1 MNKKIYL
8 IRSRKTNFGGAENYL
23 LRLSKGLTSL
33 GVEHQIIYSKLP
45 KFLPSWLRVL
55 LFNLQLTILKGEKFY
70 LSLERISSPNVYRA
84 GDGVHKAFLEIEKKS
99 SLNPLH
105 IVYLFLEKQCF
116 KNSKKIIVN
125 SIMVMKEIQMHYGIS
140 EKKIKV
146 IYNGF
151 NPVDLDYSDSF
162 NKISKEFNISKN
174 EHILLY
180 VGSGF
185 KRKGVADFLRIVSKL
200 NDKKFKAFVIGK
212 DSNINNYK
220 KIAKEFLID
229 KKVIFTGPRVDV
241 NHFYN
246 ISDIFI
252 FPTHYEPFG
261 NVVLEAMSYGNAVFT
276 TMNNGASEII
286 DSDFVMKTPK
296 DDSVVNKIRVLLD
309 NPSRL
314 AEIKTINLELS
325 KNFSIEKNVSEV
337 MKVINETIN

>member
-1 MNKKIYL
+1 MKKIYL
-8 IRSRKTNFGGAENYL
+8 IRANRELFGGAENYL
-23 LRLSKGLTSL
+23 LRLSKGLTAFDID
-33 GVEHQIIYSKLP
+33 HHIIYSKLP
-45 KFLPSWLRVL
+45 KFLPSWVRVL
-55 LFNLQLTILKGEKFY
+55 LFNLQLTILKGDRFY
-70 LSLERISSPNVYRA
+70 FSLERISSPDIYRA
-84 GDGVHKAFLEIEKKS
+84 GDGVHRAFLKIENKS

-105 IVYLFLEKQCF
+105 PVYLYLEKKCF
-116 KNSKKIIVN
+116 KKSKIIIVN
-125 SIMVMKEIQMHYGIS
+125 SFMVKKEIQMHYGVIE
-140 EKKIKV
+140 EKIRV
-146 IYNGF
+146 VYNGF
-151 NPVDLDYSDSF
+151 NPIDLDYSDSF

-325 KNFSIEKNVSEV
+325 KNFSIEKNVTEV
-337 MKVINETIN
+337 LRVVNEVIN

>member
-1 MNKKIYL
+1 
-8 IRSRKTNFGGAENYL
+8 
-23 LRLSKGLTSL
+23 
-33 GVEHQIIYSKLP
+33 
-45 KFLPSWLRVL
+45 
-55 LFNLQLTILKGEKFY
+55 
-70 LSLERISSPNVYRA
+70 
-84 GDGVHKAFLEIEKKS
+84 
-99 SLNPLH
+99 
-105 IVYLFLEKQCF
+105 
-116 KNSKKIIVN
+116 
-125 SIMVMKEIQMHYGIS
+125 MVMKEIQMHYGIS

-314 AEIKTINLELS
+314 AEIKAINLELS